1 MIARKEKKKKRNC
14 YCCLKSWNDILTVGS
29 TFLTEECTWEQ
40 VVYEEKKNWS
50 FSFFVFILNFYTPYW
65 LKCLSSTINF
75 LGWFITQ
82 FDTNVNREEIGRK
95 RFTFMTSISTFSK
108 QKQKTFLS
116 FFFAEYFALSHISF
130 TRVISFR
137 TLLQYI
143 LLSWKYT
150 NTKLDVNTTKTTAFA
165 KHTFLN
171 EQQRILELELVS
183 SNEVRP
189 YQLNSSCV
197 FS

>member
-1 MIARKEKKKKRNC
+1 MKKE
-14 YCCLKSWNDILTVGS
+14 
-29 TFLTEECTWEQ
+29 
-40 VVYEEKKNWS
+40 KNWS
-50 FSFFVFILNFYTPYW
+50 FSFFVFISNFYTPYW
-65 LKCLSSTINF
+65 LKCLSYKIKF
-75 LGWFITQ
+75 FGGFITQ

-95 RFTFMTSISTFSK
+95 RRDSLLWLPFRHSQNKNKKHFYH
-108 QKQKTFLS
+108 

-143 LLSWKYT
+143 LLSRKYT